1 MSLSTTTHLN
11 FRGNARAALS
21 FYQSVFGG
29 DLTVVTY
36 EDAHAVTNPDEA
48 DQVLWGQ
55 TIAKSGFRV
64 MAFDVPS
71 ARAWDR
77 GQASFFVSV
86 RSDSTDEIERLW
98 EKLSIGAKVIQ
109 PLAQSGWAPIYGMLE
124 DKFGVTWVLDVAAVH

>member
-29 DLTVVTY
+29 DLTIVTY
-36 EDAHAVTNPDEA
+36 EDAHAVTNPAEA

-55 TIAKSGFRV
+55 TVAKSGFRV
-64 MAFDVPS
+64 MAFDVPC

-77 GQASFFVSV
+77 GHESFYVSV

-98 EKLSIGAKVIQ
+98 ENLSMGAKVIQ
-109 PLAQSGWAPIYGMLE
+109 PLAKSGWAPIYGMLE
-124 DKFGVTWVLDVAAVH
+124 DKFGVTWVLDVASGS